1 MSDGDVIEPRDLAIA
16 DRRKA
21 TTSTLPAVTVVA
33 ASATGAPA
41 VGDPAVPL
49 TVIER
54 EHVRLVLEAVKGN
67 QSEAARKLGIGRNT
81 LARKLAGD
89 PEPE

>member
-1 MSDGDVIEPRDLAIA
+1 
-16 DRRKA
+16 
-21 TTSTLPAVTVVA
+21 
-33 ASATGAPA
+33 
-41 VGDPAVPL
+41 
-49 TVIER
+49 
-54 EHVRLVLEAVKGN
+54 VRLVLEAVKGN